1 MGPIIWLIAA
11 GILALA
17 EFAVMDFSLLML
29 AIAALA
35 TAGVAVA
42 DVPLWAEVLVFAVS
56 SALTFAL
63 VRPMLRKRLLSA
75 KSPDDFSTKQLV
87 GRAATVVEPV
97 ASADNSGGMVRIAGE
112 LWSARAAH
120 NGETFAPGED
130 VQVLDIEGTTAVV
143 WKGI

>member
-42 DVPLWAEVLVFAVS
+42 DVPLWAEVLVFAGS
-56 SALTFAL
+56 SALTIAL
-63 VRPMLRKRLLSA
+63 VRPILRKRLLNSESSD
-75 KSPDDFSTKQLV
+75 KFSTKQLV
-87 GRAATVVEPV
+87 GQPAKVVEPV
-97 ASADNSGGMVRIAGE
+97 NSLGDAGGMVRIAGE
-112 LWSARAAH
+112 LWSARAAQP
-120 NGETFAPGED
+120 GDQFAPGDD
-130 VQVLDIEGTTAVV
+130 VQVLEIEGTTAVV